1 MHRLTA
7 SGRIVR
13 MMRQRVLYLLLL
25 SLAVIVVGISL
36 VILRYFHRS
45 VLSWVVVVPIWIA
58 VFAVLIMVGRVTF
71 DMTQRRMK

>member
-1 MHRLTA
+1 
-7 SGRIVR
+7 
-13 MMRQRVLYLLLL
+13 
-25 SLAVIVVGISL
+25 LAVIVVGISL